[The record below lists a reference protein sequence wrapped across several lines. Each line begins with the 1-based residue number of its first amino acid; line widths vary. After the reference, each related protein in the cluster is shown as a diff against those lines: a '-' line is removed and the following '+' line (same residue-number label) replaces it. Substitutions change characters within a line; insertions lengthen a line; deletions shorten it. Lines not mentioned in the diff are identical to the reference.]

1 MWLEEEFPYY
11 EINFDTASYE
21 RTEYNVIVQN
31 AINEWEE
38 MRDKRENYEISDEE
52 YLDWKLNF
60 EIINMVNQ

>member
-11 EINFDTASYE
+11 EINFDTESYE
-21 RTEYNVIVQN
+21 QTKYNELVQT
-31 AINEWEE
+31 AINEWKK

-60 EIINMVNQ
+60 EIISTVN